1 MQKENSN
8 KIVLKWKQHRKKR
21 ECQTGNRSLE
31 GKGKWFVPS
40 VFPCV
45 LGQSM
50 SRPRVGLT
58 SRSLSALLHNSLPQG
73 LCVYWALHSFLQD
86 ECSHPLAP
94 SADISSLAGTC
105 QTARWSPPLPL
116 ACSSLRDKG
125 NLYPCLLTPRRK
137 AGLCFLAWVS
147 WAFPLLSSSHLH
159 TKEINPPCLSRK
171 AGGTRLY
178 VAWYLPCLLCSPGRN
193 VWWCV
198 QLLVYHRMSERDPP
212 MQHMPNPPAALMPF
226 PSYLGGWHCP
236 VFICSLGNDGQRTG
250 FRLASVSL
258 LLSSCG
264 VGNGITMWFSQI
276 LFLDSLKD

>member
-8 KIVLKWKQHRKKR
+8 KIVLKWRQHRKKKR
-21 ECQTGNRSLE
+21 MSNRSLE

-50 SRPRVGLT
+50 SRPRVGLI

-137 AGLCFLAWVS
+137 AGSAFFLGS
-147 WAFPLLSSSHLH
+147 HGLS
-159 TKEINPPCLSRK
+159 LSFLPHITTPRK
-171 AGGTRLY
+171 
-178 VAWYLPCLLCSPGRN
+178 SI
-193 VWWCV
+193 
-198 QLLVYHRMSERDPP
+198 LLVFPERLVAHVF
-212 MQHMPNPPAALMPF
+212 MWRGIYRASCALRGEMCDGVCN
-226 PSYLGGWHCP
+226 YLYTTGCQRETLQ
-236 VFICSLGNDGQRTG
+236 CST
-250 FRLASVSL
+250 
-258 LLSSCG
+258 C
-264 VGNGITMWFSQI
+264 QI
-276 LFLDSLKD
+276 LQPL